1 MTDKERRGSM
11 GTGASV
17 PAPASSAFAADG
29 GPVRRT
35 LFLSPLMWRILAVNL
50 LALAILAGGV
60 LYLSGFRDNL
70 IARRLDRLAMEA
82 ETLAGAIG
90 ESAVGGP
97 EMDSIEADAARRL
110 IARLVAPS
118 GNRARLFAADG
129 TLLVDSRLLA
139 GDGGVEAEPLPPLP
153 LRRPKI
159 LRLVDRIEQ
168 RLARFG
174 EDERL
179 PLYVEKSHQRA
190 ADYPEVLSALI
201 GVADQRLRRLPEG
214 GLMLSSAAPVQRFR
228 RVLGAVMLT
237 TDSHDID
244 ALLRAEQRK
253 ILKVFLLAIT
263 ITLALSVYLAASIV
277 RPIQQLS
284 RAAER
289 IRFGASRADAIPA
302 DPRRRDELGVLS
314 RTLAQMTQ
322 TLYRQIDAIE
332 QFAADVAHELKN
344 PLSSLRSASE
354 ALSKARDAATRR
366 RLLVIISEDVRRIDR
381 LISDISDASRLDAEL
396 TRAEMTSLDL
406 AALLETTVCA
416 YRDRIAR
423 EQELG
428 RGRKVDLS
436 FDADRRAREAARIRG
451 LEGRLAQVFANLID
465 NAISFSPEGGKVTV
479 RLDADGERIRILVED
494 EGPGLPEGAAEKIF
508 ARFYSE
514 RPEGEA
520 FGTHSGLGL
529 AIARQIVEAHGGR
542 IRAENRADR
551 RGARFVVELPRAR
564 HSA

>member
-1 MTDKERRGSM
+1 MADSPDRRRR
-11 GTGASV
+11 TASG
-17 PAPASSAFAADG
+17 PAAAGPAASSVFGGDG
-29 GPVRRT
+29 ARARRA

-60 LYLSGFRDNL
+60 LYLSDFRDNL
-70 IARRLDRLAMEA
+70 IARRLDRLALEA
-82 ETLAGAIG
+82 QTLAGAIG
-90 ESAVGGP
+90 ESAIAGG
-97 EMDSIEADAARRL
+97 EVDAIDLDAARRL

-129 TLLVDSRLLA
+129 ALLVDSRLLA
-139 GDGGVEAEPLPPLP
+139 GDGGVDAEPLPPLP
-153 LRRPKI
+153 ARRPKI
-159 LRLVDRIEQ
+159 LRLLDRLER
-168 RLARFG
+168 RLAALG
-174 EDERL
+174 EDDEL
-179 PLYVEKSHQRA
+179 PLYEERAGQRA
-190 ADYPEVLSALI
+190 ADYPEVLSALV
-201 GVADQRLRRLPEG
+201 GVADRRLRRLPDG
-214 GLMLSSAAPVQRFR
+214 GLMLSAAAPVQRFR

-237 TDSHDID
+237 ADSHDID

-253 ILKVFLLAIT
+253 ILKVFLLALA

-277 RPIQQLS
+277 RPIQRLS

-322 TLYRQIDAIE
+322 ALYRQIDAIE

-366 RLLVIISEDVRRIDR
+366 RLLAIIGEDVRRIDR
-381 LISDISDASRLDAEL
+381 LITDISDASRLDAEL
-396 TRAEMTSLDL
+396 TRAEMEPLDL
-406 AALLETTVCA
+406 AVLLETTVSA

-423 EQELG
+423 ERALG
-428 RGRKVDLS
+428 RGRAVDLTFEAS
-436 FDADRRAREAARIRG
+436 SEARVRGRTRG
-451 LEGRLAQVFANLID
+451 LESRLAQVFANLID
-465 NAISFSPEGGKVTV
+465 NAISFSPQGGRVAV
-479 RLDADGERIRILVED
+479 RLEATEDLVRITVED

-542 IRAENRADR
+542 IRAENRQDR
-551 RGARFVVELPRAR
+551 KGARFVVELPRA
-564 HSA
+564 

>member
-1 MTDKERRGSM
+1 M

-17 PAPASSAFAADG
+17 PAAASSVLAADG

-70 IARRLDRLAMEA
+70 IARRLDRLALEA

-97 EMDSIEADAARRL
+97 EMDRIEADAARRL

-153 LRRPKI
+153 TRRPKI

-214 GLMLSSAAPVQRFR
+214 GLMLSAAAPVQRFR

-244 ALLRAEQRK
+244 ALLRAEQYK

-277 RPIQQLS
+277 RPIQRLS

-366 RLLVIISEDVRRIDR
+366 RLLAIIGEDVRRIDR

-406 AALLETTVCA
+406 AALLETTVSA

-423 EQELG
+423 EQDLG
-428 RGRKVDLS
+428 RGREVDL
-436 FDADRRAREAARIRG
+436 FFEADRRAREAARIRG

-479 RLDADGERIRILVED
+479 RLEADGERTRILVED

-542 IRAENRADR
+542 IRAENREDGP
-551 RGARFVVELPRAR
+551 GARFIVELPRG
-564 HSA
+564 

>member
-1 MTDKERRGSM
+1 MSEKERRSTSGPHTAAPAPVASIL
-11 GTGASV
+11 GRDGAS
-17 PAPASSAFAADG
+17 
-29 GPVRRT
+29 VRRT

-50 LALAILAGGV
+50 LALAILALGA
-60 LYLSGFRDNL
+60 LYLSGFRENL
-70 IARRLDRLAMEA
+70 IARRLDRLALEA
-82 ETLAGAIG
+82 ETLAAAIG
-90 ESAVGGP
+90 ESAIRGP
-97 EMDSIEADAARRL
+97 EMDTIEREAARRL

-129 TLLVDSRLLA
+129 TFLVDSRLLA
-139 GDGGVEAEPLPPLP
+139 GDGGVESEPLPPLST
-153 LRRPKI
+153 RRPKV
-159 LRLVDRIEQ
+159 LRLVDRLER

-174 EDERL
+174 EDETL
-179 PLYVEKSHQRA
+179 PLYEERSGQRA
-190 ADYPEVLSALI
+190 ADYPEVLSALV
-201 GVADQRLRRLPEG
+201 GVPDRRLRRLPEG
-214 GLMLSSAAPVQRFR
+214 GLMLSAAAPVQRFR

-244 ALLRAEQRK
+244 ALLRAERHK
-253 ILKVFLLAIT
+253 ILKVFLLALA

-277 RPIQQLS
+277 RPIQRLS

-322 TLYRQIDAIE
+322 ALYRQIDAIE

-354 ALSKARDAATRR
+354 ALSKARDAGTRR
-366 RLLVIISEDVRRIDR
+366 RLLAIIGEDVRRIDR

-396 TRAEMTSLDL
+396 TRAEMASLDL
-406 AALLETTVCA
+406 AALLETTIAA
-416 YRDRIAR
+416 YRDRVAR
-423 EQELG
+423 ERELG
-428 RGRKVDLS
+428 RGRTVRLR
-436 FDADRRAREAARIRG
+436 FEAGRHAREAARIRG
-451 LEGRLAQVFANLID
+451 LESRLAQVFANLVD
-465 NAISFSPEGGKVTV
+465 NAISFSPEGGQVTV
-479 RLDADGERIRILVED
+479 RLEVEGELVRLTVED
-494 EGPGLPEGAAEKIF
+494 EGPGLPDGAAEKIF

-542 IRAENRADR
+542 IRAENRQGR
-551 RGARFVVELPRAR
+551 RGASFVVELPRA
-564 HSA
+564 